1 MSILWVKMQ
10 INLNGEKKTFSD
22 NINLISLLSFLKID
36 PKRVAVEINL
46 QIIPK
51 SSFTKTEIS
60 EGDNIEIVHFI
71 GGG

>member
-1 MSILWVKMQ
+1 MQ
-10 INLNGEKKTFSD
+10 INLNGEKRTIS
-22 NINLISLLSFLKID
+22 NSTNLVSLLSELNID
-36 PKRVAVEINL
+36 PKKVAVEINL

-51 SSFTKTEIS
+51 SCFLDTKIN

>member
-1 MSILWVKMQ
+1 MQ
-10 INLNGEKKTFSD
+10 INLNGEKRTIS
-22 NINLISLLSFLKID
+22 NSTNLVSLLSELSID
-36 PKRVAVEINL
+36 PKKVAVEINL

-51 SSFTKTEIS
+51 SCFLDTKIN

>member
-1 MSILWVKMQ
+1 MQ
-10 INLNGEKKTFSD
+10 INLNGEKRTIS
-22 NINLISLLSFLKID
+22 NSTNLVSLLSELNID
-36 PKRVAVEINL
+36 PKKVAVEINL

-51 SSFTKTEIS
+51 SCFLGTKIN

>member
-1 MSILWVKMQ
+1 MQ
-10 INLNGEKKTFSD
+10 INLNGEKRIISNTT
-22 NINLISLLSFLKID
+22 NLVSLLSELNID
-36 PKRVAVEINL
+36 PKKVAVEINL

-51 SSFTKTEIS
+51 SCFLDTKIN

>member
-1 MSILWVKMQ
+1 MK

-22 NINLISLLSFLKID
+22 NINLVSLLSYLKID
-36 PKRVAVEINL
+36 PKKVAVEINL

-51 SSFTKTEIS
+51 SRFLKTKIS